1 MFEYQQCTTKQGNW
15 QIVKVKLDIHSDFI
29 SRAARQAKQKVLH
42 TIQAGQDGR
51 ERTQKLKLQNQFRGM
66 IAEIYAVE
74 LIKSWLADSDLNNC
88 EVIRYDDVRTD
99 NFETPQNEYDIKI
112 RNNSNNEIIR
122 IESRSS
128 LTYKRTLPEA
138 IHDLDIIGPYIS
150 STKPKETYVDYYIR
164 PLFDNQKPMKAEEFG
179 EFLKNGWIDLYFV
192 AGCSKKLMVEKG
204 VYKSMKQ
211 STSKY
216 RCLPITKGLDII
228 KFQQEIIHTFL
239 NQQHT
244 AV

>member
-1 MFEYQQCTTKQGNW
+1 MFEYQQHTTKQGTW
-15 QIVKVKLDIHSDFI
+15 HIVKVKLDIHSDLI
-29 SRAARQAKQKVLH
+29 SRAARQAKQKVLY

-74 LIKSWLADSDLNNC
+74 LIKSWLADSDLFNC

-99 NFETPQNEYDIKI
+99 QFKNPQNEYDIKI
-112 RNNSNNEIIR
+112 VNSSNNKIVK

-128 LTYKRTLPEA
+128 LTYKRTLLEA

-150 STKPKETYVDYYIR
+150 LAKTKETYVDYYIR
-164 PLFDNQKPMKAEEFG
+164 PLFDNLKPMKPEDFG
-179 EFLKNGWIDLYFV
+179 EFLKKRWIDLYFV
-192 AGCSKKLMVEKG
+192 AGCSNKKMIELG
-204 VYKSMKQ
+204 IYKNMKQ

-216 RCLPITKGLDII
+216 RCLPITKGLNIMQFR
-228 KFQQEIIHTFL
+228 KEIIHTFR
-239 NQQHT
+239 NQ
-244 AV
+244 